1 METTAVAGHD
11 ISGHDTGQVAEHL
24 DRLLKSDLLR
34 RSASLCHL
42 LQYLVEKAQQ
52 ADGEHIKES
61 VIAIDVFH
69 RSGEFDSRIDNIV
82 RVHAH
87 RLRKILD
94 TWYAGEGA
102 GDKIRFV
109 MPKGNYMLR
118 IEPNE
123 PRADV
128 EAAEES
134 PVPDLVVVA
143 AAATAVMPTPQRPE
157 AKAPPAV
164 VPQPKP
170 AARPALIWAALFA
183 GIAIGSAVTFLS
195 LRRLQPPANDILM
208 RPPLSALWKSVFRR
222 GTDTVVSFTNPTFLR
237 TSGSPRIYVTYNGP
251 LNAAN
256 GAEVNVAPAPPLDKR
271 LAPLG
276 PFFFSDSWTG
286 TGEIIAMHKLTELA
300 ADSGYHVKPVRSR
313 ALTYADIR
321 NANVIFIGSSWA
333 NDMQTK
339 FNLGQMPFQCFGT
352 DKIANKRPEPGEP
365 PAWYAE
371 LNPATNELAA
381 SYALFSVLP
390 GAGPGTRMVSS
401 SGIDTYSTMAALD
414 LMTTPNGILDLMR
427 HFGTAERE
435 TLPDYFQAVIRTEV
449 IRGEPARSSVV
460 AVRAV
465 AGK

>member
-1 METTAVAGHD
+1 VGAGISPTTESTAETGNVG
-11 ISGHDTGQVAEHL
+11 EHL

-42 LQYLVEKAQQ
+42 LQYLVEKALQ

-102 GDKIRFV
+102 GDRIRFV

-118 IEPNE
+118 IEPNG
-123 PRADV
+123 PRADAETV
-128 EAAEES
+128 EEAPA
-134 PVPDLVVVA
+134 PDLVMVTGA
-143 AAATAVMPTPQRPE
+143 
-157 AKAPPAV
+157 
-164 VPQPKP
+164 KP
-170 AARPALIWAALFA
+170 AAPPVAQQPEAMSPAPVRTRALATRPVLIWAALIG
-183 GIAIGSAVTFLS
+183 GIAIGSAGTWLS
-195 LRRLQPPANDILM
+195 LRRLEPPANDILM
-208 RPPLSALWKSVFRR
+208 RPPLSALWKNVFRH

-237 TSGSPRIYVTYNGP
+237 TSGSPRVYVTYNGP

-300 ADSGYHVKPVRSR
+300 ADSGYHVRPVRSR
-313 ALTYADIR
+313 ALTYNDVR

-352 DKIANKRPEPGEP
+352 EKIVNKRPAPGEP
-365 PAWYAE
+365 SAWYAE
-371 LNPATNELAA
+371 PNPATNELAA

-390 GAGPGTRMVSS
+390 GAGPGAWMVSS

-414 LMTTPNGILDLMR
+414 LMTTPNGVLDLMR
-427 HFGTAERE
+427 HFGTAERQ